1 MKNRQNKSIKREN
14 MSEQEKIAKQEQD
27 RIQKASKRAKETEE
41 ERKLRQEKDRD
52 RKREKANAIKRQTDT
67 ENEREKNR
75 LYKQKMRMDRTIEQI
90 EFDKLE
96 YVLRKRKFRTE
107 MCDAEKEKEKEKSRI
122 GMKNLRLE
130 GPIMDYQKRE
140 IRELDDLSLWE
151 IFWKKGQKYKD
162 LLIKLKPD
170 VASIIKD
177 RLENDVL
184 KIPEDIISNYDEQ
197 LDSWHEDE
205 NDFNQ
210 DEETDSTENE
220 MCAYEKVREENIKEL
235 EALKKASGL
244 FDD

>member
-1 MKNRQNKSIKREN
+1 
-14 MSEQEKIAKQEQD
+14 MSEQEKIAKKEQD

-52 RKREKANAIKRQTDT
+52 RKREKANAIKRQTDS
-67 ENEREKNR
+67 ENEKEKDR
-75 LYKQKMRMDRTIEQI
+75 LYKEKNRMDRTIEQI

-96 YVLRKRKFRTE
+96 YVLRKRKFRAG
-107 MCDAEKEKEKEKSRI
+107 MCDAEKQKEKEKSRI

-140 IRELDDLSLWE
+140 IRELDDLSLWI
-151 IFWKKGQKYKD
+151 IFWKKGQTYKD
-162 LLIKLKPD
+162 LLIKLRPD
-170 VASIIKD
+170 TASIIKE
-177 RLENDVL
+177 RLENDGL
-184 KIPEDIISNYDEQ
+184 KIPEEIINTYDEQ
-197 LDSWHEDE
+197 LDIWHEDE
-205 NDFNQ
+205 NDINH
-210 DEETDSTENE
+210 DEEIDSPKIE